1 MSEWSSLYRMYLKI
15 HQSPQGKVIAV
26 CDQELLGKT
35 LQGDSFEF
43 EVSASFYGGK
53 EIGEDEL
60 KLCFTRAGS
69 LNLVGRKTIECAIAC
84 GAVDPAAVCDIG
96 GIPHAMVL

>member
-15 HQSPQGKVIAV
+15 HQSSQGKVIAV
-26 CDQELLGKT
+26 CDRELLDTT
-35 LQGDSFEF
+35 LQGDSFDF
-43 EVSASFYGGK
+43 EISASFYGGK

-60 KLCFTRAGS
+60 KLCFAQPGS

-84 GAVDPAAVCDIG
+84 GVVDPAAVCEIDG
-96 GIPHAMVL
+96 VPHAVVL